1 MSDQAITIAVGGD
14 IFANG
19 HFYDGGR
26 PISPS
31 FEDVTAII
39 NACDVSFA
47 NYEMPLSTRGQPIEK
62 LANIRADPA
71 IAPDI
76 GRLNLDVVS
85 LANNHMMDYGAEAL
99 ADTIENLRAQNIKL
113 VGAGATLAEAIEPLI
128 IDIRGR
134 KVGFLAFTCLVAPG
148 AGASA
153 SAPGVAALHVHSS
166 YQINPYWQAEE
177 PGEPAMVTIKTFADS
192 GEQAFAEACVRDLRE
207 KVDFLCLSLHW
218 GYGGLSS
225 QIAEY
230 QRPLGHAMIDA
241 GADVILGNHV
251 HAVQGVELYKG
262 KLVVYSPGTFIGRQ
276 LPPES
281 EGGEVTDLVRS
292 LLADMSPD
300 GLITLIDVD
309 AAGDYTA
316 RIVPTSLDSKGL
328 PALASDEALERIS
341 RRVIEW
347 SAKLGTQVNFHDNE
361 LRISAAR

>member
-19 HFYDGGR
+19 NFYVGDQ
-26 PISPS
+26 PISTT
-31 FEDVTAII
+31 FEDVKAII
-39 NACDVSFA
+39 DAADISFA

-76 GRLNLDVVS
+76 GRLSLDVVS

-99 ADTIENLRAQNIKL
+99 ADTIAHLRAQNIKL
-113 VGAGATLAEAIEPLI
+113 VGAGATLAEATEPVI
-128 IDIRGR
+128 VDVRGR

-192 GEQAFAEACVRDLRE
+192 AEQAFAEQCVRDLRS

-225 QIAEY
+225 RIAEY

-241 GADVILGNHV
+241 GADIILGNHV
-251 HAVQGVELYKG
+251 HAVQGGERYKG
-262 KLVVYSPGTFIGRQ
+262 KLIVYSPGTFIGRQ

-281 EGGEVTDLVRS
+281 EGGEITDLVRG

-300 GLITLIDVD
+300 GLLTLVDVD
-309 AAGDYTA
+309 AAGDYKV
-316 RIVPTSLDSKGL
+316 RIIPTSLDGHGL
-328 PALASDEALERIS
+328 PVVVSDELLERVS
-341 RRVIEW
+341 QRVIEW
-347 SAKLGTQVNFHDNE
+347 SAKLGTTVELDGGE
-361 LRISAAR
+361 LRVSEGA